1 MASASNTALIDR
13 PLAVRA
19 MAPFQQVGV
28 HVEGSL
34 FRGALSYNVGIWNGL
49 QRSDQFFAGFRQNAA
64 ASGNRFDELA
74 YSARVS
80 TEPFGPLGADIADF
94 DHTPRL
100 RLGTGVSYFF
110 SDGGTRDIHG
120 GNADLLIH
128 WKGLHFL
135 GEFLLSQADPE
146 DVPSQPTTQ
155 IARVKSLA
163 AVGEVGYAILKSR
176 LGVSARVE
184 WINPSTDITSEAD
197 SLVITGGA
205 SYFVVEDVLKA
216 QAEYTHREELGGKAL
231 KNDVVAIQLQLKL

>member
-1 MASASNTALIDR
+1 
-13 PLAVRA
+13 
-19 MAPFQQVGV
+19 
-28 HVEGSL
+28 
-34 FRGALSYNVGIWNGL
+34 
-49 QRSDQFFAGFRQNAA
+49 
-64 ASGNRFDELA
+64 
-74 YSARVS
+74 
-80 TEPFGPLGADIADF
+80 
-94 DHTPRL
+94 
-100 RLGTGVSYFF
+100 VSYFF